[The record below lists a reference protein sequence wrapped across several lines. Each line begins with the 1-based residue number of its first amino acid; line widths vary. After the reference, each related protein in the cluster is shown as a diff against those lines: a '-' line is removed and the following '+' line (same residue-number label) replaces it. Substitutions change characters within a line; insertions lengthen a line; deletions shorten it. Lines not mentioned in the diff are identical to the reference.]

1 MARMAILRMGE
12 TSGVKEVGD
21 MDYQEFLKTKL
32 ILQPPCGLDGS
43 FDLHPALF
51 DFQRDIVTWALRK
64 GRPAIFADCGMGK
77 TPMQLDWARHIPGD
91 VLILAPLAVS
101 KQTVHEGKKF
111 GVPVKYCKAQDDC
124 EKGINITNYER
135 LENFTPEEFAGIVL
149 DESSILKSYDG
160 AFRNLIIDSFAQTPY
175 RLACTATPAP
185 NDFMELGNHAEFI
198 GTMTRVEMLSM
209 FFVHDGG
216 ETQKW
221 RLKGHA
227 QSDFWKWICSWAV
240 MIRKPSNLGYED
252 GSFILPELLI
262 HKQIVDTPHNG
273 HATLF
278 PMEAYT
284 LQERQRARKDSIF
297 ERVNEAARL
306 ANGNGEQWL
315 IWCNLNSES
324 DAITRSIPGAVEVK
338 GSDSQEHK
346 ESSMINFA
354 EGRLRVLVS
363 KPSIAG

>member
-1 MARMAILRMGE
+1 
-12 TSGVKEVGD
+12 
-21 MDYQEFLKTKL
+21 
-32 ILQPPCGLDGS
+32 
-43 FDLHPALF
+43 
-51 DFQRDIVTWALRK
+51 
-64 GRPAIFADCGMGK
+64 MGK

-111 GVPVKYCKAQDDC
+111 SIPVKYCKTQDDC

-135 LENFTPEEFAGIVL
+135 LENFSPGEFTGIVL

-198 GTMTRVEMLSM
+198 GTMTRAEMLAM

-227 QSDFWKWICSWAV
+227 QGEFWKWMASWAV
-240 MIRKPSNLGYED
+240 MLRKPSDLGYPDD
-252 GSFILPELLI
+252 GYNLPPLMTQQHVAAVEYFPDLY
-262 HKQIVDTPHNG
+262 PR
-273 HATLF
+273 TLF
-278 PMEAYT
+278 
-284 LQERQRARKDSIF
+284 SI
-297 ERVNEAARL
+297 
-306 ANGNGEQWL
+306 
-315 IWCNLNSES
+315 
-324 DAITRSIPGAVEVK
+324 
-338 GSDSQEHK
+338 
-346 ESSMINFA
+346 
-354 EGRLRVLVS
+354 
-363 KPSIAG
+363 